1 VVQFDPHALRLAA
14 PQCECGVADAHD
26 EGITTRTRLGEDLDL
41 LAVHETEFKE
51 STLESRQRGS
61 ARANAHDR
69 APRAR
74 RQGRKAHE
82 AWHTAHT
89 FRAVYSIHE
98 SSMDE
103 NGSHLQSAAIRIAV

>member
-1 VVQFDPHALRLAA
+1 MQFDPHALRLAA

-69 APRAR
+69 ALCAR

-82 AWHTAHT
+82 ARHTAHT

-98 SSMDE
+98 SKY
-103 NGSHLQSAAIRIAV
+103 G